1 MIGKDGLFRTTFYR
15 GVRSVGGKRKHVT
28 IAMIGDRSFEFTIGR
43 FFPSVHVAYWL
54 DGTLE
59 EFIDTTLE
67 WM

>member
-15 GVRSVGGKRKHVT
+15 GIRTVGGKRKFVT
-28 IAMIGDRSFEFTIGR
+28 ISMVGEREFEFKIGR
-43 FFPSVHVAYWL
+43 FLPTVRIAHWL
-54 DGTLE
+54 GGTLD